1 MCVPY
6 RLFVNG
12 CAVVLPIMYT
22 ATVMPFEIFF
32 IDDAT
37 TTAWF
42 SINIGI
48 TVVFFLDMVMNFNV
62 GIYDA
67 SGWPILKRCVYWGA
81 AGVAC
86 VRLRSRCRGDV
97 VSTWK
102 PGSWM

>member
-67 SGWPILKRCVYWGA
+67 SGWPILKRCVSWGA
-81 AGVAC
+81 AGVDC